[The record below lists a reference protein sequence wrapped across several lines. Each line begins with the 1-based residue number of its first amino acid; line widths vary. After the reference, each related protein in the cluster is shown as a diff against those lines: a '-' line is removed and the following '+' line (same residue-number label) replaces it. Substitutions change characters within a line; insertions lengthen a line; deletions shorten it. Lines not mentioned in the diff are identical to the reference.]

1 MKRTGDPLKNVST
14 NKTSADATKV
24 NVNAP
29 KAPINVRAK
38 MSDIPNRFL
47 EKQNEQVRMM
57 TERGYEPIYKTDAQ
71 GNRTLEGYTPK
82 GKSYAIEQ
90 RDINKKYDEYK
101 KPGKVIRND
110 SGVKIVTK

>member
-1 MKRTGDPLKNVST
+1 MKKTTDPLKKVAKDKAAT
-14 NKTSADATKV
+14 DATRV
-24 NVNAP
+24 EMNLP
-29 KAPINVRAK
+29 KAPMRERISN
-38 MSDIPNRFL
+38 IPNRFQ

-71 GNRTLEGYTPK
+71 GNKTLEGYTPK
-82 GKSYAIEQ
+82 GKSYAIER
-90 RDINKKYDEYK
+90 RDVNKKYDEYK